1 MSELDPG
8 ARSDGASA
16 SQRLAVWRGLFELAT
31 VLTIASDE
39 TEVLRRIGAAVP
51 STCHASIRLDQ
62 TWRPEAPAVPDLP
75 QLEAQLAALGPA
87 GGRLR
92 PPAVRWAWA
101 YPLAGY
107 GDGTGLLMAT
117 ADAEPSSS
125 EQMLLGLLARQ
136 AARALTNARLHRQE
150 HDAAARERAAAEDLR
165 STNLALERSAAA
177 ADHARDALQ
186 HRLDI
191 QARLAQVA
199 VAGEGPEGIAR
210 TLHELTGHPVAIE
223 DLFGTLIAW
232 AGPGKPDP
240 YPKATPA
247 EREELIRTVVT
258 RGTPLHSRDRVVAAA
273 RLRDEVLGVVAVID
287 RRGTWA
293 EEDWATLDHGAMV
306 LALDLARLRTI
317 AEVELRL
324 GRDLV
329 EELLAGGRLDGI
341 PERFRAIGYDL
352 DRPHRVVELLV
363 TSRHAGV
370 DASFQAVRRAARDSG
385 VGSLLV
391 AHDGGIAVL
400 SAAVADWEAF
410 RLAVVAELGPGSG
423 CRVGVGGSCSVPAD
437 FARSDGEARLALRVQ
452 AGLAGADQVSV
463 FDDLGVYSLLSESAD
478 IGSVERFVQ
487 RWLGALREYDATK
500 GGELVRTLTV
510 YLECGGSYERTA
522 TRLSIHRS
530 SVRYRLGR
538 IRRISGHDLTD
549 ADTRFNLQ
557 LATRAWFTVL
567 ALREVGPHHRLDPAG
582 RDGRPNSSRGVAAPS
597 HLGLER

>member
-1 MSELDPG
+1 MSEMDPG
-8 ARSDGASA
+8 ARSDDSPA
-16 SQRLAVWRGLFELAT
+16 SQRLASWRGLFELST
-31 VLTIASDE
+31 VLTTASDE
-39 TEVLRRIGAAVP
+39 TEVVRRIVAAVP
-51 STCHASIRLDQ
+51 SSYSSTFIRLDRA
-62 TWRPEAPAVPDLP
+62 WRPEAPDVPDLP
-75 QLEAQLAALGPA
+75 RLEAQLAALGPA

-92 PPAVRWAWA
+92 LPVVSWAWA
-101 YPLAGY
+101 YPLAGH
-107 GDGTGLLMAT
+107 GDGAGLLLVT
-117 ADAEPSSS
+117 AGTEPSKS

-136 AARALTNARLHRQE
+136 AANALANARLHRQE
-150 HDAAARERAAAEDLR
+150 QDATTRERAAAEDLR

-186 HRLDI
+186 HRMDN

-199 VAGEGPEGIAR
+199 VAGEGPDGIAR

-223 DLFGTLIAW
+223 DRFGTLIAW
-232 AGPGKPDP
+232 AGPGRPDP

-258 RGTPLHSRDRVVAAA
+258 HGTPLHSRDRVVAVA
-273 RLRDEVLGVVAVID
+273 RLRDEVLGVISVID

-306 LALDLARLRTI
+306 LALELAHRRSV

-352 DRPHRVVELLV
+352 DRPHRVVELIV

-385 VGSLLV
+385 VGSLLL
-391 AHDGGIAVL
+391 AHDGGIAIL
-400 SAAVADWEAF
+400 SAAAADWEAF
-410 RLAVVAELGPGSG
+410 RLAVVAELGPGAR
-423 CRVGVGGSCSVPAD
+423 CRVGVGGPCSVPAD
-437 FARSDGEARLALRVQ
+437 FARSDREALLALRVQ

-500 GGELVRTLTV
+500 GGELVRTLTE
-510 YLECGGSYERTA
+510 YLECGGSYDRTA

-538 IRRISGHDLTD
+538 IRLISGHDLAD
-549 ADTRFNLQ
+549 ADTRFNLH
-557 LATRAWFTVL
+557 LATRAWSTVL
-567 ALREVGPHHRLDPAG
+567 ALRHA
-582 RDGRPNSSRGVAAPS
+582 
-597 HLGLER
+597 